1 MPVEYSFTDILERAR
16 KALNDYGLVEDEINI
31 SGEKTRC
38 GTLKE
43 PYSLNGFYVVHAD
56 FPPSITIINY
66 QDGAGGEKHKVP
78 LYDRGALDA
87 MTEAEREEMREK
99 IRREKEAAQARREEE
114 RRAAAEKANALFQ
127 TLPPAG
133 EDNAYLRRKGVLP
146 MGDMRQDK
154 DGRLVLPVRNAEGR
168 IVSLQYIDGT
178 KTEANKRF
186 LKGGEKKGCF
196 FPVPA
201 KDRGQDGPL
210 LIGEGVATVVSACM
224 ATGYG
229 GLTAFDAG
237 NLEAVAKM
245 AREKYP
251 DREIVLLAD
260 NDVHEDGSRNTGV
273 EAATAAAQAVGG
285 KLAVCPAI
293 RGHEADFNDLF
304 TDTEDGPERVRVC
317 IEKAMREGG
326 ETRLPAG
333 YFIRA
338 KGDKA
343 GLYKLEEKG
352 DDVQEY
358 RLGPPLR
365 VLGRT
370 KDEHSK
376 NWGFLLEWRDP
387 ANVLHRMALP
397 EESLQKQGREW
408 ASMLAADGYSVA
420 PGMHGRFVNFLYG
433 IQTKRMITNVSK
445 VGWFNKG
452 DVKATTEDEYCFVL
466 PDVTIGAEDGIV
478 VLQTL
483 DFVRNAYQTGGS
495 FEKWQEMAALC
506 AGNSRLSFFLCAGFA
521 GALLK
526 PAGME
531 GGGFSIEGDSSCGKS
546 TCLKVAASA
555 WNECEK
561 LRTWRTT
568 SNGLEAVATMFN
580 DGVLVL
586 DEVGEVQA
594 HDLSEA
600 AYMLANG
607 SGKTR
612 AGRSG
617 GARQTASW
625 RLLFLSSGEVGLKD
639 KLEAAGI
646 KPRAGQEVRYV
657 NIPVD
662 TSMVSALHGFDDSAS
677 LVNHIRNLCE
687 NNYGH
692 ASRAFLGWLVK
703 NYTEVQSTLG
713 KAIPCIENKL
723 CPSDAGEQVHRV
735 ARRFA
740 LVAVAGNL
748 AKAAGIIPDAVN
760 PVWAVRSCFDGWLS
774 LRGGAGASEDSAILS
789 AVQLFIE
796 RNGQSCFQD
805 IDHPDAVCINRVG
818 FRRKVG
824 DNRYEYIV
832 LRESFKKM
840 IGDYGVKRA
849 LAVLENHGWLKVEA
863 GRIDPKVSLPG
874 LGRPRVYVL
883 TMPDDSE
890 N

>member
-1 MPVEYSFTDILERAR
+1 MPVEYTTELVERAR
-16 KALNDYGLVEDEINI
+16 RVLTDAGLVVEDGNVDI
-31 SGEKTRC
+31 SGELVTC
-38 GTLKE
+38 GTTKK
-43 PYSLNGFYVVHAD
+43 PYGTDGRYAVHLD
-56 FPPSITIINY
+56 FPPNVYVVNY
-66 QDGAGGEKHKVP
+66 HDGGEGRTVP
-78 LYDRGALDA
+78 LYERGTLDA
-87 MTEAEREEMREK
+87 MTAEEREAMREK
-99 IRREKEAAQARREEE
+99 IRQEKEAAQARREEE
-114 RRAAAEKANALFQ
+114 RRAAAEKAKALFQ
-127 TLPPAG
+127 TLPSAG

-146 MGDMRQDK
+146 RGDMRQDK
-154 DGRLVLPVRNAEGR
+154 GGRLVLPVRNAEGR
-168 IVSLQYIDGT
+168 IVSLQFIDGT
-178 KTEANKRF
+178 KTEDNKRF
-186 LKGGEKKGCF
+186 LKGGEKTGCY
-196 FPVPA
+196 FPIPA
-201 KDRGQDGPL
+201 KDGGQAGPL
-210 LIGEGVATVVSACM
+210 LVGEGVATVVSACM
-224 ATGYG
+224 ATGDG

-273 EAATAAAQAVGG
+273 EEATAAAQAVGG
-285 KLAVCPAI
+285 KLAICPAI
-293 RGHEADFNDLF
+293 RGRKADFNNLF
-304 TDTEDGPERVRVC
+304 TDSEDGPERVRVV
-317 IEKAMREGG
+317 IEKAIRECG

-338 KGDKA
+338 TGDKA
-343 GLYKLEEKG
+343 GLYKQEEKG

-568 SNGLEAVATMFN
+568 SNGLEAIATMFN

-657 NIPVD
+657 NIPID
-662 TSMVSALHGFDDSAS
+662 ASMVSELHGFDDSAS